1 MIVFEDRLSDSS
13 LVERVWAAYSEGA
26 GEFASVA
33 ANHWEMAI
41 TRHRGQTFLTVRG
54 PETRATTADC
64 PSDGEWLAVRFKLGT
79 FMPQLLPAVLRDRR
93 DVTLPGA
100 VTRKFWLDGSAWEY
114 PTFENA
120 ETFVARLIKRG
131 LIARDPIVDAV
142 MSGERHLISQRSV
155 QRRFVRATGITHA
168 TYKTIE
174 RARYA
179 TTLLRQ
185 GLPIVDVVQHAGY
198 FDQPH
203 LTRSLKHLIG
213 QSPRE
218 IIRRT
223 RQLSFLYKT
232 ADRSLVDTLESR
244 GGAANGGPCSGWDVT
259 RHV

>member
-1 MIVFEDRLSDSS
+1 MIAFEDRVSDSS
-13 LVERVWAAYSEGA
+13 LVERVWAAYSEAA

-33 ANHWEMAI
+33 ASHWEMAI
-41 TRHRGQTFLTVRG
+41 TRYRGQTFLTVRG

-64 PSDGEWLAVRFKLGT
+64 PSDGEWLGIRFKLGT
-79 FMPQLLPAVLRDRR
+79 FMPRFPPALLRDRR

-100 VTRKFWLDGSAWEY
+100 VTRKFWLAGSVWEY
-114 PTFENA
+114 PTFDNA
-120 ETFVARLIKRG
+120 ETFVARLVKRG

-142 MSGERHLISQRSV
+142 MSGERHLISRRSV
-155 QRRFVRATGITHA
+155 QRRFARATGITHT
-168 TYKTIE
+168 TYRTIE

-185 GLPIVDVVQHAGY
+185 GVPIIDVVQHAGY

-203 LTRSLKHLIG
+203 LARSLKRLIG
-213 QSPRE
+213 QSPSDVA
-218 IIRRT
+218 RRT

-232 ADRSLVDTLESR
+232 VDRSLVDTLESR
-244 GGAANGGPCSGWDVT
+244 GGAANDGPCSGWGIT